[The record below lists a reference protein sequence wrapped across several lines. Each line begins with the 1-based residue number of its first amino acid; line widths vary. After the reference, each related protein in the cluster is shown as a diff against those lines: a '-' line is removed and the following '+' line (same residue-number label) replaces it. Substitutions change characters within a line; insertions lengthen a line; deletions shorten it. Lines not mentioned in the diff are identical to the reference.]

1 MMKFS
6 HIVIVF
12 ITFFASAGMAVS
24 QTSSGTQEYGDG
36 GAYEGEFLNG
46 LPHGNGTYELP
57 NGYRYVGEWFEGEIN
72 GQGEALF
79 PNGSVYIGSFVKG
92 KLRAVEKLLLLM
104 VVLTRVSGRTVV

>member
-12 ITFFASAGMAVS
+12 ITFFASAVMAVS
-24 QTSSGTQEYGDG
+24 QTSSGKQEYGDG

-57 NGYRYVGEWFEGEIN
+57 NGYRYVGEWFEGEIKPQAC
-72 GQGEALF
+72 GWMYTTIDGLKHRIKFLEEQL
-79 PNGSVYIGSFVKG
+79 
-92 KLRAVEKLLLLM
+92 
-104 VVLTRVSGRTVV
+104 

>member
-36 GAYEGEFLNG
+36 GAYEGEWANG
-46 LPHGNGTYELP
+46 SITGEGYAKYANGTTYQGTFLDAMHD
-57 NGYRYVGEWFEGEIN
+57 
-72 GQGEALF
+72 GQG
-79 PNGSVYIGSFVKG
+79 I
-92 KLRAVEKLLLLM
+92 M
-104 VVLTRVSGRTVV
+104 